1 MNPEVKAKWLAALRS
16 GDYAQAKGSLK
27 DDLYEDENNPTEA
40 TSVGY
45 CCLGVLC
52 ELARQE
58 GGVLT
63 SISKSFSG
71 IYNYDGE
78 SGLLPFSVQQWSGLN
93 DSSPEYQNEDG
104 EYIWLTDL
112 NDNGKTFAE
121 LADIIE
127 EKF

>member
-1 MNPEVKAKWLAALRS
+1 MSLKPDIKAKWLEALRS
-16 GDYAQAKGSLK
+16 GEYAQAKGALK
-27 DDLYEDENNPTEA
+27 DDLDPDDPTK
-40 TSVGY
+40 VGY

-58 GGVLT
+58 GGVLN
-63 SISKSFSG
+63 SVSKSFTG
-71 IYNYDGE
+71 TYNYDGE
-78 SGLLPFSVQQWSGLN
+78 SGLLPYSVQRWSGLN

-127 EKF
+127 ERF